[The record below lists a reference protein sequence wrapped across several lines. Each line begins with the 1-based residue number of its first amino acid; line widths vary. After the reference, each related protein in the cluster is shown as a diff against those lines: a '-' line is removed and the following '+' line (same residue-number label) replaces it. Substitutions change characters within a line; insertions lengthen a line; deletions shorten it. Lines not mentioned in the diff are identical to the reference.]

1 MTEVTQSI
9 EQKHLDFPSERFP
22 LSSLAARDAYR
33 TFWEKTHQIDDNER
47 NRQNIEKWE
56 ALAVETNIILN
67 AFCGDGVKA
76 VYPETYEAAILT
88 TLADTELMDPPDGGR
103 NARRALKQ
111 YFNQVG
117 SEKNPEQIEYVGG
130 LLSNRKKIQD
140 FWSSH
145 APESVPMG
153 QSYEW
158 DKLPPLVNLDA
169 MLALVDDNGENQ
181 NSVNVESVLIQG
193 AQLIAELESFF
204 EETGAT
210 DSVHDPDIIDKIH
223 MSESL
228 IVPLLEVM
236 GYDGFAMRLNSITK
250 KIRLKNIGEKGQLAL
265 DIAEKVLEKYQ
276 HEYVIEA
283 MQRALYHLSG
293 STDMTTIAQD
303 STIDFEHARVIMTEG
318 ICTIPITTDAG
329 HAAFYIMRVKTP
341 GSLAWKLMSDHEKG
355 KINLFAVDQ
364 HAIGSANLPM
374 DIVAATVIFDDNNA
388 YDHNQADSE
397 NTATAS
403 DGLATSFGL
412 MVNNARNDTSI
423 ELRPS
428 PSRDAAVHIRG
439 TENFC
444 NKIASEVYR
453 RGYYKSIDIRD
464 NEPVAGMEVA
474 KLTFMYEGLRME
486 IQFITE
492 TKRNAMRTE
501 EIAHIFYKLGIADP
515 TEEQIKA
522 VKRINERKDSV
533 KSPVLVNHDQGK
545 RYINNIKAT
554 DTLDVASFTL
564 HATTS
569 L

>member
-1 MTEVTQSI
+1 MTEATQTI
-9 EQKHLDFPSERFP
+9 EQTYLNFPSERFP
-22 LSSLAARDAYR
+22 LSSLAAHDTYR
-33 TFWEKTHQIDDNER
+33 TFWEKTHQIDNSEK
-47 NRQNIEKWE
+47 NRQAIERWE
-56 ALAVETNIILN
+56 AIAVETNRILN

-76 VYPETYEAAILT
+76 VYPETYEAAVLT
-88 TLADTELMDPPDGGR
+88 TLADTESMDPPDGSR

-111 YFNQVG
+111 YFKQIG
-117 SEKNPEQIEYVGG
+117 SEKSPDQIEYIGG
-130 LLSNRKKIQD
+130 LLNDRKKIRD
-140 FWSSH
+140 FWSAH
-145 APESVPMG
+145 APEPVPMG

-158 DKLPPLVNLDA
+158 DKLPPLADLDA
-169 MLALVDDNGENQ
+169 MLALVDDDGENQ
-181 NSVNVESVLIQG
+181 NSINVESVLIQG
-193 AQLIAELESFF
+193 AQLIAELENFF
-204 EETGAT
+204 AT
-210 DSVHDPDIIDKIH
+210 TNTADGIHDSNIIDKIH

-228 IVPLLEVM
+228 IVPMLEIM

-293 STDMTTIAQD
+293 STDMTTVAQD

-318 ICTIPITTDAG
+318 VCTIPVTTDTG

-355 KINLFAVDQ
+355 KIDLFAIDQ
-364 HAIGSANLPM
+364 GAIDNARLPM
-374 DIVAATVIFDDNNA
+374 DIIAATVIFDDNNA
-388 YDHNQADSE
+388 YNHNQTDS
-397 NTATAS
+397 TTTAS
-403 DGLATSFGL
+403 DGLATSFGV
-412 MVNNARNDTSI
+412 MVNNARNDAGI

-439 TENFC
+439 TETFC
-444 NKIASEVYR
+444 NKIASEVYQ
-453 RGYYKSIDIRD
+453 RGYSKSIDIRD

-474 KLTFMYEGLRME
+474 KLTFMYESLGME

-522 VKRINERKDSV
+522 IKRINQRKDSV

-554 DTLDVASFTL
+554 DTFDMASFTL
-564 HATTS
+564 HMTTS
-569 L
+569 Q